1 MSRTGQEL
9 KTCSLLNEQ
18 VLVKNEQVDKNF
30 CKNEQVDK
38 NLCENEQA
46 DKNFLKNEQVD
57 KNFRQKMICLIKIF
71 L

>member
-18 VLVKNEQVDKNF
+18 VLVKNEQVDKKF
-30 CKNEQVDK
+30 YENEQV
-38 NLCENEQA
+38 

-57 KNFRQKMICLIKIF
+57 KNFR
-71 L
+71 